1 MHPYALLLCL
11 SATELT
17 MIKSH
22 TVGGVGYLGKVTV
35 LQRLRFAVVFDR
47 P

>member
-1 MHPYALLLCL
+1 MHPHALLLCL
-11 SATELT
+11 SATDLP
-17 MIKSH
+17 MIKFH
-22 TVGGVGYLGKVTV
+22 TVGCVGYLGKVTV